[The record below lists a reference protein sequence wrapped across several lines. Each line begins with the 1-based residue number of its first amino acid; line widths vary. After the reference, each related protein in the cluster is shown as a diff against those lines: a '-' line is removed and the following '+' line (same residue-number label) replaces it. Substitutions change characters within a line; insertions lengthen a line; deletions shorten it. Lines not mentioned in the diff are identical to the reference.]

1 MLRKTTKEDTLFPDA
16 GRYSLIDSE
25 VKLPKIQLQLREAA
39 VQCTVALLCYFSQV
53 ILRGRIMAII
63 LIIRVLITEVTRMT
77 ARKVWHGT
85 LKVLHNFLSLRG
97 ALTQNREP

>member
-1 MLRKTTKEDTLFPDA
+1 
-16 GRYSLIDSE
+16 
-25 VKLPKIQLQLREAA
+25 
-39 VQCTVALLCYFSQV
+39 
-53 ILRGRIMAII
+53 MAII

-97 ALTQNREP
+97 VLTPNREPEPVRILVLRHAILRTNLGYIYIYR